1 VLPDLVV
8 VGAAARDMTP
18 VDSRGWRLG
27 GSATY
32 AALAAGELGVRVG
45 CVLGVDAAARTA
57 HELQRLR
64 EAGVDVLVCPIEA
77 GPVFRNTESGGVRT
91 QAWASVSDQMPV
103 SVPNAWRLARYWLFV
118 PVASELQ
125 DEWATIPPADAFVGV
140 GWQGLLRAF
149 RDDKTVQPTPPV
161 PSRILA
167 RANATVA
174 SIEDFSPLTTELRD
188 LVRCIDPESLLILT
202 MGARGG
208 IVRASHGLHQ
218 FPAIP
223 SANSLDPTGAGD
235 VFLSAFISSRILMGK
250 SWTLGRALRMSAAA
264 GSCAVE
270 STGLDGVPT
279 RGQLARRL
287 GESRV
292 VASTESM

>member
-1 VLPDLVV
+1 V
-8 VGAAARDMTP
+8 
-18 VDSRGWRLG
+18 
-27 GSATY
+27 
-32 AALAAGELGVRVG
+32 ALAAGELGVRVG

-64 EAGVDVLVCPIEA
+64 EASVDVLTRPIEA

-118 PVASELQ
+118 PVAGELQ
-125 DEWATIPPADAFVGV
+125 DEWATVPPADAYVGV
-140 GWQGLLRAF
+140 GWQGFLRAF
-149 RDDKTVQPTPPV
+149 RDDRTVQPTPPA

-174 SIEDFSPLTTELRD
+174 SIEDFSRATELRD

-202 MGARGG
+202 RGARGG
-208 IVRASHGLHQ
+208 IVRGPHGLQQ

-287 GESRV
+287 RESRV
-292 VASTESM
+292 VASTDSR